1 MWVARDNDSRHGTTA
16 SEPSR
21 GRVTLRA
28 QQPLPLVNGMTLELA
43 KVVRLKV
50 ELIHVEA
57 ELPTFQAEG
66 REGQAAPGWI
76 SDPNQQELA
85 EVLTEPRRR
94 GTATNLTAEDVA
106 RRLHWSESKAHR
118 VRRALASHR
127 DVAQFL

>member
-1 MWVARDNDSRHGTTA
+1 MWRPNCPRFKPRA
-16 SEPSR
+16 
-21 GRVTLRA
+21 GR
-28 QQPLPLVNGMTLELA
+28 A
-43 KVVRLKV
+43 K
-50 ELIHVEA
+50 
-57 ELPTFQAEG
+57 P
-66 REGQAAPGWI
+66 APGWI

-127 DVAQFL
+127 DVAQFLLSTDGQITFVVLADAVALAFPYLIERRPEP